1 MNAEMNRN
9 EMIGR
14 IVDFVREHG
23 ESQATVAVCRRVLGY
38 YPEQFDSK
46 TLSQLR
52 ASLAKAGQEE
62 VESCYY
68 LIM

>member
-1 MNAEMNRN
+1 MSADTNQN
-9 EMIGR
+9 EMIGK
-14 IVDFVREHG
+14 IVDFVREHR

-38 YPEQFDSK
+38 YPEQFDRR
-46 TLSQLR
+46 TLSELR
-52 ASLAKAGQEE
+52 ESLGRAGQDE